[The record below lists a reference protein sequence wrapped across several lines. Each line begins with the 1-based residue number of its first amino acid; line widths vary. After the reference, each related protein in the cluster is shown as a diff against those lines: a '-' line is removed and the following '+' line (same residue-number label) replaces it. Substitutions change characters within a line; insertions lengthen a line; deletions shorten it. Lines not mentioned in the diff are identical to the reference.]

1 VALGC
6 WKTALGMS
14 RYLLDTGPV
23 IQHLRGHKPSIQL
36 IRRLASGGKLSIAA
50 MTRIEIRVG
59 MVAAEQYITQKLLTR
74 FTTLMLDRAVA
85 DRTGDLIAAM
95 RQRGASIALP
105 DAMIAATALANNL
118 ILVTYN
124 QAHFVDVG
132 GLSVY
137 PLFDSDSP
145 T

>member
-1 VALGC
+1 
-6 WKTALGMS
+6 MS
-14 RYLLDTGPV
+14 RYLLDTGPI

-36 IRRLASGGKLSIAA
+36 IRRLASSGKLSIAA

-59 MVAAEQYITQKLLTR
+59 MATDEQYITQKLLTR
-74 FTTLMLDRAVA
+74 FTTLTLDRAVA
-85 DRTGDLIAAM
+85 DRTGALISTM
-95 RQRGASIALP
+95 RQRGTSIALP
-105 DAMIAATALANNL
+105 DAMIAATALAHNL

-124 QAHFVDVG
+124 QAHFAGVG

-137 PLFDSDSP
+137 PLFDSDSL